1 MKAHAVQTQSC
12 RGTNLEF
19 LGKRKVGKTGIDEGI
34 GKKMCNSCKN
44 SGEGKFTL
52 IDEDIMGTKSG
63 LGMAAAVADRN
74 EHDELE
80 LSGAWEPLDSSRP
93 LPNSKGKQT

>member
-1 MKAHAVQTQSC
+1 MNILA
-12 RGTNLEF
+12 
-19 LGKRKVGKTGIDEGI
+19 
-34 GKKMCNSCKN
+34 
-44 SGEGKFTL
+44 L
-52 IDEDIMGTKSG
+52 IT
-63 LGMAAAVADRN
+63 DRN